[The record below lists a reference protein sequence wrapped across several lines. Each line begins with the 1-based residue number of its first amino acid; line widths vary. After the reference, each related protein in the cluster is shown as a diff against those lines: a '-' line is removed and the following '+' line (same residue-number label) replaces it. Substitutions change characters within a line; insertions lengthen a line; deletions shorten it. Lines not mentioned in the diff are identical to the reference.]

1 MTPKNGSTTVQ
12 TFNIFFPH
20 LFLVPQELDLPA
32 PGGIHDGFAWRCF
45 PLLGLELK
53 FFGVDGFRTLK
64 TSQEQVIVST
74 VTNSIFLERFI
85 QFVSHKQH
93 Y

>member
-53 FFGVDGFRTLK
+53 FFGVDVDQIIFVAGSIINYRIKVL
-64 TSQEQVIVST
+64 VR
-74 VTNSIFLERFI
+74 NIFLEN
-85 QFVSHKQH
+85 
-93 Y
+93 